1 MVLLDDAQSVALK
14 GTSPEV
20 PLALVGGLGDGSGCA
35 RPECSG
41 CGKDGYGR
49 TMRIDRRSLR
59 PHTVDPLARGHAKRL
74 ADDWRAAGLEVD
86 LVEYV
91 DTATDPGG
99 YVLTGRSHT
108 SVMSCRCQSW
118 LYRRWFWGGR
128 QLWTIV
134 VAVRTGQ
141 VDPTE
146 IADPL
151 SAPAR
156 QAGFAA
162 AWEHEQAWAQVQEWI
177 DGAAPLPP
185 TLDAALAAMS

>member
-1 MVLLDDAQSVALK
+1 
-14 GTSPEV
+14 
-20 PLALVGGLGDGSGCA
+20 
-35 RPECSG
+35 
-41 CGKDGYGR
+41 
-49 TMRIDRRSLR
+49 MRIDRRSLR

-74 ADDWRAAGLEVD
+74 ADDWRAG
-86 LVEYV
+86 
-91 DTATDPGG
+91 
-99 YVLTGRSHT
+99 
-108 SVMSCRCQSW
+108 
-118 LYRRWFWGGR
+118 RWFWGGR

-134 VAVRTGQ
+134 VAVRTGH

-151 SAPAR
+151 AAPAR